1 MRSTRNAQ
9 RTSGYSAWTASR
21 GRRVLWSTVPMRS
34 AEMGRFVF
42 FFFSSR
48 RRHTRLQGDWSSDVC
63 SSDLQVARRDPDVL
77 AERQQLGLGQP
88 LTDVL
93 LAGLQLRGALND
105 ALERL
110 ATDELA
116 RHR

>member
-1 MRSTRNAQ
+1 PPSTLSLHDALPI
-9 RTSGYSAWTASR
+9 SGDHTL
-21 GRRVLWSTVPMRS
+21 GGEPRRADQPCQQAAARLDWR
-34 AEMGRFVF
+34 
-42 FFFSSR
+42 
-48 RRHTRLQGDWSSDVC
+48 TRLLLEQC
-63 SSDLQVARRDPDVL
+63 LAQVARRDPDVL